1 VLGALVVGIVTEVG
15 AAYWNPQLKDVL
27 AFAVLIVVL
36 LVRPQGLFAQLA
48 TERAVAR

>member
-1 VLGALVVGIVTEVG
+1 VGALIVGIVTEVG

-27 AFAVLIVVL
+27 AFGVLIIVL
-36 LVRPQGLFAQLA
+36 LVRPRGLFSQLA